1 MLLAMFLFFRP
12 LQPRCSYKIRLNK
25 KKVYSLRHFR
35 RDVQHFG
42 DGGDAFRMLSESGRE
57 AARSASGSED
67 DVARLPAFRR
77 RRRRSRPRTQRNSR
91 NSRFVDGATE
101 NPSNPLQI
109 PARWQRYG

>member
-1 MLLAMFLFFRP
+1 MFLAMFFFFDHFS
-12 LQPRCSYKIRLNK
+12 LDVLIKYVLN

-67 DVARLPAFRR
+67 DVA
-77 RRRRSRPRTQRNSR
+77 
-91 NSRFVDGATE
+91 
-101 NPSNPLQI
+101 
-109 PARWQRYG
+109 